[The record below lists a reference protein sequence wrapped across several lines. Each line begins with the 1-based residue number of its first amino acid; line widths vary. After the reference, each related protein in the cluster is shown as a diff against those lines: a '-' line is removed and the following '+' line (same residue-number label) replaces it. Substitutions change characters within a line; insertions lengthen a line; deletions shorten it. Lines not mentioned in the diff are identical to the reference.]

1 MRRNVVNAKLSKEL
15 AKATELLEKQ
25 RRALEAAQAKL
36 KQSEMDTRFK
46 ATKST
51 QRLYPNWDGSTSE
64 EGDEDGSKGGSRS
77 KGDDDSNDEDDED
90 DGDDDGGDAHL
101 KQQPTTINRPAAIT
115 ESTEFASPTK
125 IYMQHFQQLGFYPY
139 MVHFDGDGQIEDV
152 LDSYTPKDKISKK
165 NDENEQ
171 DDENDGNEQDDE
183 DDENEQE
190 KRERAAA
197 KQAAKQ
203 AAVAKA
209 AMGDSSSSN
218 DSDGD
223 SPVAAPRVSAVPDCF
238 GEGRPRRHGSHARLV
253 SSQRNWTCV
262 VSV

>member
-25 RRALEAAQAKL
+25 RRALEAAQAK
-36 KQSEMDTRFK
+36 
-46 ATKST
+46 
-51 QRLYPNWDGSTSE
+51 
-64 EGDEDGSKGGSRS
+64 
-77 KGDDDSNDEDDED
+77 
-90 DGDDDGGDAHL
+90 
-101 KQQPTTINRPAAIT
+101 
-115 ESTEFASPTK
+115 
-125 IYMQHFQQLGFYPY
+125 
-139 MVHFDGDGQIEDV
+139 
-152 LDSYTPKDKISKK
+152 DKISKK

-171 DDENDGNEQDDE
+171 DDEN
-183 DDENEQE
+183 DENEQE

>member
-1 MRRNVVNAKLSKEL
+1 MKKMKTTVKEV
-15 AKATELLEKQ
+15 AETEETMTAMTRTTKTTVMAAMGTTRPKQ
-25 RRALEAAQAKL
+25 KP
-36 KQSEMDTRFK
+36 MM
-46 ATKST
+46 
-51 QRLYPNWDGSTSE
+51 
-64 EGDEDGSKGGSRS
+64 
-77 KGDDDSNDEDDED
+77 
-90 DGDDDGGDAHL
+90 
-101 KQQPTTINRPAAIT
+101 INRPAAIT

-139 MVHFDGDGQIEDV
+139 TVHFDGDGQIEDV

-171 DDENDGNEQDDE
+171 DDEN
-183 DDENEQE
+183 DENEQE